1 MEMGITKISN
11 KKNEIGRFLTMI
23 QNAKKEFLENN
34 LIKRNLRVLLR
45 IFKNQKSM
53 EAKLR

>member
-34 LIKRNLRVLLR
+34 LIKKNLRVLLR